1 MATSNRDKMRQSS
14 IVDGA
19 ITGNDK
25 AANVHGTVIDEVL
38 GERGGRR
45 RGKGSN
51 AGTAVT
57 RGGRCGDDGGVGG

>member
-1 MATSNRDKMRQSS
+1 MANSNRDKMRQSS

-25 AANVHGTVIDEVL
+25 AANVHG
-38 GERGGRR
+38 ERGGRR

-51 AGTAVT
+51 AGW
-57 RGGRCGDDGGVGG
+57 